1 MKIIKS
7 FLQEYTAIKDK
18 IILWKIQR
26 KLVKARRE
34 ELIMFKKVLRLWQ

>member
-18 IILWKIQR
+18 IILWIIQR
-26 KLVKARRE
+26 KLVKIRRE